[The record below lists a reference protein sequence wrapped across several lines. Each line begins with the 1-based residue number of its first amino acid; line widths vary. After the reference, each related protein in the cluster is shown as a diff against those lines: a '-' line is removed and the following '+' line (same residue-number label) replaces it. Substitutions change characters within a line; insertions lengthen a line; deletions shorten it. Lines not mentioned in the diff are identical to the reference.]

1 MIKLQP
7 ARLYWVNVDHE
18 SRLISSKFL
27 KEWGQRTKGGREE
40 NETSLM
46 IPRVW
51 YDLSGEMIP
60 KLWQISLDRIENLI
74 HTFPGISGVSD
85 LFLFLFYFFSFRL
98 ELKLFIET
106 LYVFFVCVNFF
117 FQRELER
124 LSHQNLNAMERHEV
138 LEELNKT
145 DRISIR
151 PPNDQKHLR
160 SEDRWIRGF
169 SEDRFWSV
177 L

>member
-1 MIKLQP
+1 MCQ
-7 ARLYWVNVDHE
+7 
-18 SRLISSKFL
+18 
-27 KEWGQRTKGGREE
+27 
-40 NETSLM
+40 
-46 IPRVW
+46 
-51 YDLSGEMIP
+51 
-60 KLWQISLDRIENLI
+60 
-74 HTFPGISGVSD
+74 
-85 LFLFLFYFFSFRL
+85 
-98 ELKLFIET
+98 
-106 LYVFFVCVNFF
+106 FF

-124 LSHQNLNAMERHEV
+124 LSHQNLNAIERHEV